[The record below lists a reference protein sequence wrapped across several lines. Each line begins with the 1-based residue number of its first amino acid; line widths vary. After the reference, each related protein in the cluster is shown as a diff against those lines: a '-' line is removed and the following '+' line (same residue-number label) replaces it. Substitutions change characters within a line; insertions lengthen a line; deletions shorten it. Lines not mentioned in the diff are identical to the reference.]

1 MVDKNQATINFLIGC
16 PAITSSPL
24 YFNFINA
31 KDDNKQFVT
40 VTNDKVMNRPYVDGS
55 VLKRY
60 TCTVIDYK
68 SVAYN
73 AIVKQSGYTDEN
85 VSDFDAVQ
93 AIMDW
98 VTEQSEARNYPD
110 FGEDC
115 VIDDMRVLT
124 DNPNLNGVDTSVS
137 PPLAKYSF
145 SVQID
150 YLDMSKVLWR

>member
-60 TCTVIDYK
+60 TFTVIDYK

>member
-16 PAITSSPL
+16 PAIRSSPL

-40 VTNDKVMNRPYVDGS
+40 VPNDKVVNRPYVDGS
-55 VLKRY
+55 VLRRY
-60 TCTVIDYK
+60 TFTVIDYK

-73 AIVKQSGYTDEN
+73 AIVKRTGYTDEN
-85 VSDFDAVQ
+85 ISDFDSVQ
-93 AIMDW
+93 AIVDW
-98 VTEQSEARNYPD
+98 VTEQAEMHNYPD

-124 DNPNLNGVDTSVS
+124 DNPSLNGVDTSVT